1 MNLYVSGVCRS
12 EGNVLFVRIR
22 SDFVNP
28 HASACL
34 VRVSC
39 ISRPKCTEAPIPVYW
54 TVMKMTAI
62 CYGDSQ
68 VEKNDSPAG
77 VVGTEEAAGLHFP
90 PSPLGLGRTP
100 FLDQSKG
107 WKPDPSLCP
116 FTSLACGI
124 QFLLLSGRKKSPALL
139 SPARSFTHYGSSKSP
154 RVPVG

>member
-1 MNLYVSGVCRS
+1 
-12 EGNVLFVRIR
+12 
-22 SDFVNP
+22 
-28 HASACL
+28 
-34 VRVSC
+34 
-39 ISRPKCTEAPIPVYW
+39 
-54 TVMKMTAI
+54 MKMTGI
-62 CYGDSQ
+62 CDGDSQ
-68 VEKNDSPAG
+68 MEKTIRQRASWEQRRRLVSIPS
-77 VVGTEEAAGLHFP
+77 

-124 QFLLLSGRKKSPALL
+124 QFLLLNGRKKSPALL

>member
-34 VRVSC
+34 VHVSC

-68 VEKNDSPAG
+68 VEKTIRQRASWEQRRQLVFISPPLPTGAG
-77 VVGTEEAAGLHFP
+77 ENPFPRSEQGLEA
-90 PSPLGLGRTP
+90 
-100 FLDQSKG
+100 
-107 WKPDPSLCP
+107 
-116 FTSLACGI
+116 
-124 QFLLLSGRKKSPALL
+124 
-139 SPARSFTHYGSSKSP
+139 
-154 RVPVG
+154 